1 MTESPKPV
9 HIGIVGISPEG
20 AAVFYSQLSRQC
32 SRLLP
37 PDRHPTISVHNAPLS
52 DYLEAIR
59 RDDWHAVGELMRRSA
74 EMLARVGA
82 RFCLTPDN
90 IVQHGAH
97 LAESGSPIPWLLMA
111 DMVASAVAKDGRK
124 TVGVLGTKMVTQ
136 SSTYQTLLGI
146 RGVHFMPPEPHEA
159 DRLDQI
165 LFDEVIYG
173 TIRAES
179 RAAVLDVIQHMKTRG
194 CDGVILACS
203 EAPLL
208 VSRENCSLP
217 LYDAADILA
226 EGAVRKAIEMATGV

>member
-1 MTESPKPV
+1 MQRPA

-20 AAVFYSQLSRQC
+20 AAVFYSQLSRQF

-37 PDRHPTISVHNAPLS
+37 PDKHPTMSVHNAPLS
-52 DYLEAIR
+52 EYLAAIR

-74 EMLARVGA
+74 EMLARCGA

-111 DMVASAVAKDGRK
+111 DLVAGAVANDGRK

-136 SSTYQTLLGI
+136 SSTYQTHLGI
-146 RGVHFMPPEPHEA
+146 RGVHFLPPEPDEA

-165 LFDEVIYG
+165 LFNEVIYG
-173 TIRAES
+173 TIRPAS
-179 RAAVLDVIQHMKTRG
+179 RKAVLDVIHHMKARG

-208 VSRENCSLP
+208 VDRDACP
-217 LYDAADILA
+217 VALYDAADILA
-226 EGAVRKAIEMATGV
+226 EGAVRKAIEMSSTDANA